1 MSTLSVPLPANLE
14 AFIASMVQSGRAT
27 NKADAVR
34 KALIKMSEDEAI
46 AAVLRSE
53 QDEREGK
60 VFYGDL
66 RKLVKEL
73 S

>member
-1 MSTLSVPLPANLE
+1 MSTLSVPLTSELE
-14 AFIASMVQSGRAT
+14 KFITDMVRNGRAV
-27 NKADAVR
+27 NKADVVR
-34 KALIKMSEDEAI
+34 KALIKMSEDEAV

-53 QDEREGK
+53 QDERDGK

-66 RKLVKEL
+66 PTLVKQL